1 MQLTKSTREYWTE
14 EVSLGTALK
23 LPHFP
28 LGDALR
34 YHNVLS
40 LQDEIWLEVRGPY
53 ISTNNLE
60 LQYNG
65 CIYL

>member
-1 MQLTKSTREYWTE
+1 MQLTKATREYWTE
-14 EVSLGTALK
+14 GVSLGTALK

-40 LQDEIWLEVRGPY
+40 LQNEIWPEVLSGGFSRLLYFQQQFGTPV
-53 ISTNNLE
+53 
-60 LQYNG
+60 
-65 CIYL
+65 